1 MARLFFRCKNGT
13 PLPVLA
19 AQGHVQTVT
28 GDVGKT
34 PLAGDAALLPINSK
48 G

>member
-1 MARLFFRCKNGT
+1 MYILH
-13 PLPVLA
+13 LLYLLQVLA

-28 GDVGKT
+28 NDVGKAL
-34 PLAGDAALLPINSK
+34 LAGDAALLPINSK